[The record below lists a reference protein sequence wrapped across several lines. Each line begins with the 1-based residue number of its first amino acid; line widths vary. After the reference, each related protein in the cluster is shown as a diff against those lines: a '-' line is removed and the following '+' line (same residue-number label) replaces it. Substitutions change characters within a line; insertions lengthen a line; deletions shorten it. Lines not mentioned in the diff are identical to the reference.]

1 MNKNIR
7 HYYNDLATTYDT
19 DRFGNSYGQ
28 YLHKQEALFL
38 NKHLTGQK
46 TLNLGCGTGRF
57 MEFATIGLDISQ
69 EMIGVAQSKFPN
81 KSFFVSDAT
90 QMPFENNAFNAIFC
104 LHVFMHLPTEKAIEI
119 LTEVGR
125 ILPQGG
131 QFIVDFPSL
140 KRRNGLGTRPQSWH
154 GGSAY
159 SIEMIEK
166 LITKDWLLTTYEGIL
181 FLPIHRMPTWLRPFL
196 RALDSWLCN
205 SFLKQY
211 ASYLIISLEKK

>member
-1 MNKNIR
+1 MQTDLGIPTGSTFTNKNP
-7 HYYNDLATTYDT
+7 
-19 DRFGNSYGQ
+19 F
-28 YLHKQEALFL
+28 FL

-69 EMIGVAQSKFPN
+69 EMIGVAQSKYPN
-81 KSFFVSDAT
+81 KFFFVSDAT
-90 QMPFENNAFNAIFC
+90 QMPFENNAFDSIFC

-119 LTEVGR
+119 VAEAGR
-125 ILPQGG
+125 VLPKGG

-140 KRRNGLGTRPQSWH
+140 KRRNLFGTRPQSWH

-166 LITKDWLLTTYEGIL
+166 LVTKDWLLTTYEGIL
-181 FLPIHRMPTWLRPFL
+181 LLPIHRMPIWLRPFL
-196 RALDSWLCN
+196 WRVDSWLCN